1 MIHIFDADDNSD
13 AEKVLSSGQ
22 TSRKMSLAGEWR
34 NQVSI
39 SSRMRGA
46 FSGEDE
52 NPRGRGEGE
61 NPRAGPIKASK
72 STDPNI

>member
-13 AEKVLSSGQ
+13 AEKVLGSGQ

-46 FSGEDE
+46 FSG
-52 NPRGRGEGE
+52 GRG
-61 NPRAGPIKASK
+61 
-72 STDPNI
+72 

>member
-13 AEKVLSSGQ
+13 AEKVLGSGQ

-46 FSGEDE
+46 FSGGARMKI
-52 NPRGRGEGE
+52 RGGGVKVKIRGPG
-61 NPRAGPIKASK
+61 R
-72 STDPNI
+72 